1 MFAVLHVEAFAL
13 QAALRTGPPVA
24 GTRPAGLITG
34 LGRQTGIGECN
45 RAARAA
51 GLSAGMSVAQ
61 ALARCPARASASAAG
76 SGARRSRA
84 AFCNNA
90 FRPRGDSPS
99 SRFRA

>member
-61 ALARCPARASASAAG
+61 ALARCPALLLRA
-76 SGARRSRA
+76 RSRLA
-84 AFCNNA
+84 
-90 FRPRGDSPS
+90 S
-99 SRFRA
+99 SWATQPPKITATIPLYWA